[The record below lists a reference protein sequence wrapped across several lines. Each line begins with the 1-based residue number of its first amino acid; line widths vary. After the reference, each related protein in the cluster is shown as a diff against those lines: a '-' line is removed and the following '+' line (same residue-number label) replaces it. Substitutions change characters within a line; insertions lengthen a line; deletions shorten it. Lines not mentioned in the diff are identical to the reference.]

1 MNQLTIIPTTAALQS
16 AVLERLE
23 DYLDNHGA
31 SLDSLIRQA
40 RADHDVDEKF
50 ALRELAEVVM
60 ATCDARNLVL
70 RLRTIT
76 DELFCLIGEPLT
88 EITGAYSEPE
98 IDREICWHAARLT
111 DLGRDLKFVFR
122 V

>member
-23 DYLDNHGA
+23 DYLDIHGA

-40 RADHDVDEKF
+40 RAEPDVDEKS
-50 ALRELAEVVM
+50 ALREIAEAVM
-60 ATCDARNLVL
+60 ATCDARSLVL

-76 DELFCLIGEPLT
+76 DELFCLIGEPLA
-88 EITGAYSEPE
+88 EIAGAYSEPE
-98 IDREICWHAARLT
+98 IDRAICWHAARLT
-111 DLGRDLKFVFR
+111 DLERDIKFAFR
-122 V
+122 I